1 MKYLD
6 LREIGKGAMI
16 TMTKASDI
24 VSEGKTVYHLLR
36 TPQQPDTLAYE
47 DEKLLEMRLFPQKRL
62 QRIFP
67 LQYL

>member
-1 MKYLD
+1 
-6 LREIGKGAMI
+6 MI

>member
-1 MKYLD
+1 
-6 LREIGKGAMI
+6 
-16 TMTKASDI
+16 MTKA
-24 VSEGKTVYHLLR
+24 SEGKTVYHLLR
-36 TPQQPDTLAYE
+36 TSQQPDTLAYE

>member
-24 VSEGKTVYHLLR
+24 ASEGKTIYRLLR

-62 QRIFP
+62 KRIFR
-67 LQYL
+67 LKYL